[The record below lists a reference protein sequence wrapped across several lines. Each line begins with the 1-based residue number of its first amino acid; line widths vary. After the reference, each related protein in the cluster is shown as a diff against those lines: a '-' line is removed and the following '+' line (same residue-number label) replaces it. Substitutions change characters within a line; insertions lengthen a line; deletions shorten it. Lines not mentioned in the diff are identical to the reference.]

1 VHATALLGS
10 GDTIDGHPILDDA
23 FIERMQQVA
32 TRIPPSLL
40 AGKAKD
46 PRIRYLA
53 QAFTPG
59 DDPGLSEGWF
69 EDPAAALAFG
79 CAVDDDASVACAT
92 ADGIPELTVDAGL
105 AADPTGL
112 GGASLSTYG
121 GVPVDDPAPGW
132 RCSRLGVAIGAPA
145 FEPDR
150 CDRTG

>member
-10 GDTIDGHPILDDA
+10 GDTIDGHPILDNA

-32 TRIPPSLL
+32 TLIPPTVL
-40 AGKAKD
+40 ADKAKD
-46 PRIRYLA
+46 PRVRYLA

-59 DDPGLSEGWF
+59 DDPGLTEGWF

-79 CAVDDDASVACAT
+79 CAVEDDASPACVN
-92 ADGIPELTVDAGL
+92 ADGNPELGVDSGL
-105 AADPTGL
+105 AADPPGL
-112 GGASLSTYG
+112 GGDSLSTYG
-121 GVPVDDPAPGW
+121 GVPSDDLAPGW
-132 RCSRLGVAIGAPA
+132 RCSRLGVAIGAPV